1 MKIGISILCIAVLA
15 TSSAGFV
22 NINVFGF
29 GVRSLGLGNSFVAVA
44 DNTEAVFANPA
55 GLGQL
60 RRRQATYTYGDL
72 YAYPALDDIG
82 LGWYMAS
89 FGMPLSEKLGL
100 GLGYERLASP
110 QMSENGAFVSLS
122 YQAVRRLYVGVSAK
136 YLFST
141 VAPRL
146 AAEFKEDLPTASWI
160 DVGLLWQS
168 PFPGA
173 QMGLLLKNV
182 YQSSGRKDLVQRER
196 EVHVGAGYRVGT
208 QALLSVQYAQY
219 RGTKLYRGHRGWM
232 IGGEYHLLKG
242 LVLRAGREHMFGVDE
257 FDLDGRKDKV
267 WLSVGLGLR
276 LEYRAVGLLL
286 DYAHS
291 DNRVLSPH
299 RFSFACE
306 F

>member
-22 NINVFGF
+22 NIQTFDSGA
-29 GVRSLGLGNSFVAVA
+29 RSLGLGNSFVAVA
-44 DNTEAVFANPA
+44 DNTDAVFANPA

-60 RRRQATYTYGDL
+60 RWRQATYTYGGIDKL
-72 YAYPALDDIG
+72 NGIE

-89 FGMPLSEKLGL
+89 LGMPLSEKLGL
-100 GLGYERLASP
+100 GLGYERLSSP
-110 QMSENGAFVSLS
+110 HSSENGAFVSLS
-122 YQAVRRLYVGVSAK
+122 YQAVKRLYVGVTAK

-141 VAPRL
+141 VSPRL
-146 AAEFKEDLPTASWI
+146 EYEGDLPTASWI

-168 PFPGA
+168 PFPGT
-173 QMGLLLKNV
+173 QVGLLLKNV
-182 YQSSGRKDLVQRER
+182 YQTSGRKETVPQRER

-208 QALLSVQYAQY
+208 QGLLSMQYVQY
-219 RGTKLYRGHRGWM
+219 RGTKLRRGNHGWM
-232 IGGEYHLLKG
+232 IGGEYHVLKE
-242 LVLRAGREHMFGVDE
+242 LVLRAGRERV
-257 FDLDGRKDKV
+257 FDQLGLDGRKNRA

-286 DYAHS
+286 DYVHS
-291 DNRVLSPH
+291 SNRGVLSPH
-299 RFSFACE
+299 RFSLACE

>member
-22 NINVFGF
+22 NIQTFDSGA
-29 GVRSLGLGNSFVAVA
+29 RSLGLGNSFVAVA
-44 DNTEAVFANPA
+44 DNADAVFANPA

-60 RRRQATYTYGDL
+60 RRRQVTYTDGGLDKQDL
-72 YAYPALDDIG
+72 ELG
-82 LGWYMAS
+82 LGRYMAS
-89 FGMPLSEKLGL
+89 LGMPLNEKLGL
-100 GLGYERLASP
+100 GLGYERLASD
-110 QMSENGAFVSLS
+110 QFSENGAFVSLS
-122 YQAVRRLYVGVSAK
+122 YQAVKRLYVGVTAK
-136 YLFST
+136 YLFAT
-141 VAPRL
+141 VSSRF
-146 AAEFKEDLPTASWI
+146 AAEFELEDLPTASWV

-173 QMGLLLKNV
+173 QMGLFLKNV
-182 YQSSGRKDLVQRER
+182 YQTSGRKETVPQREG

-208 QALLSVQYAQY
+208 QGLLSMQYVQY
-219 RGTKLYRGHRGWM
+219 RGTKLRRGNHGWM
-232 IGGEYHLLKG
+232 IGGEYHVLKE
-242 LVLRAGREHMFGVDE
+242 LVLRAGRERV
-257 FDLDGRKDKV
+257 FDQLGLDGRKNRA

-291 DNRVLSPH
+291 SNRGILSPH
-299 RFSFACE
+299 RFSLACE

>member
-22 NINVFGF
+22 NIQTFDSGA
-29 GVRSLGLGNSFVAVA
+29 RSLGLGNSFVAVA
-44 DNTEAVFANPA
+44 DNTDAVFANPA

-60 RRRQATYTYGDL
+60 RRRQATYTYGGIDKL
-72 YAYPALDDIG
+72 NGIE

-89 FGMPLSEKLGL
+89 LGMPLSEKLGL
-100 GLGYERLASP
+100 GLGYERLSSP
-110 QMSENGAFVSLS
+110 HSSENGAFVSLS
-122 YQAVRRLYVGVSAK
+122 YQAVKRLYVGVTAK
-136 YLFST
+136 YLFFS
-141 VAPRL
+141 PIP
-146 AAEFKEDLPTASWI
+146 AAEYEGGTATASWI

-182 YQSSGRKDLVQRER
+182 YQSSGRKADVLDR

-208 QALLSVQYAQY
+208 QALLSVQYVRY
-219 RGTKLYRGHRGWM
+219 RGTELYRGHRGWM
-232 IGGEYHLLKG
+232 IGGEYHVLKE
-242 LVLRAGREHMFGVDE
+242 LVLRAGREHQFDGEFG
-257 FDLDGRKDKV
+257 LDGRKDRA
-267 WLSVGLGLR
+267 WLSMGLGLR

-291 DNRVLSPH
+291 SNRGVLSPH
-299 RFSFACE
+299 RFSLACE

>member
-22 NINVFGF
+22 NINVFDS

-44 DNTEAVFANPA
+44 DNADAVFANPA

-60 RRRQATYTYGDL
+60 RRRQVTYTDGGIDKL
-72 YAYPALDDIG
+72 NGIE

-89 FGMPLSEKLGL
+89 LGMPLSEKLGL
-100 GLGYERLASP
+100 GLGYERLSSP
-110 QMSENGAFVSLS
+110 HSSENGAFVSLS
-122 YQAVRRLYVGVSAK
+122 YQAVKRLYVGVSAK

-141 VAPRL
+141 FSPIP
-146 AAEFKEDLPTASWI
+146 AAEYEGGTATASWI

-182 YQSSGRKDLVQRER
+182 YQSSGRKADVLDR
-196 EVHVGAGYRVGT
+196 EVHIGAGYRVGT
-208 QALLSVQYAQY
+208 QALLSVQYVQHRGTERY
-219 RGTKLYRGHRGWM
+219 RGRRGWM
-232 IGGEYHLLKG
+232 IGGEYHVLKE
-242 LVLRAGREHMFGVDE
+242 LVLRAGREHQFDGEFG
-257 FDLDGRKDKV
+257 LDGRKDRA
-267 WLSVGLGLR
+267 WLSMGLGLR

-291 DNRVLSPH
+291 SNRGILSPH
-299 RFSFACE
+299 RFSLACE